1 MRAHTEYCPHLI
13 WLLLLKNKFL
23 LSGIVNEYRYQQRYN
38 TLRNH
43 IMQLNMFVRIQKFGQ
58 GDSAARIEHPADAP
72 DDKIAPGYT
81 LFLALGIAEHI
92 TVIQYAVGN
101 AATYHSQRIGKSV
114 LFFFYI

>member
-13 WLLLLKNKFL
+13 WLFLLKNKFL
-23 LSGIVNEYRYQQRYN
+23 LSGIVDEYRYQQSHN

-43 IMQLNMFVRIQKFGQ
+43 VMQLNVFVRIQKFGQ
-58 GDSAARIEHPADAP
+58 GDGAARIEHPADAP

-92 TVIQYAVGN
+92 TVIQNAVGN

-114 LFFFYI
+114 

>member
-43 IMQLNMFVRIQKFGQ
+43 VMQLNMFVRIQKFGQ

-72 DDKIAPGYT
+72 DDKMRQAT
-81 LFLALGIAEHI
+81 LFFLLLESPN
-92 TVIQYAVGN
+92 T
-101 AATYHSQRIGKSV
+101 
-114 LFFFYI
+114 

>member
-23 LSGIVNEYRYQQRYN
+23 LSGIVDKYRYQQSHN

-43 IMQLNMFVRIQKFGQ
+43 VMQLNVFVRIQKFGQ

-92 TVIQYAVGN
+92 AVIQNAVGN
-101 AATYHSQRIGKSV
+101 AATYH
-114 LFFFYI
+114 